1 MKVEHPLKVA
11 HVLPSLGIGGAERNL
26 LYRIRFGNRDRLR
39 HTVVSLLCDMPLRA
53 EFTRAGA
60 TVESLEAS
68 SPRDI
73 VRRVPALVALLRS
86 LRPDVI
92 HTQLP
97 IADVVG
103 RLGALLAGRV
113 PVVSS
118 LQNLSYDAR
127 ATAYEMPHTGLRFVL
142 RSVDRL
148 LASLTRCHFIAV
160 SEAVKRSYIQ
170 NLAVASSRVVVI
182 HNAIDFEPLRR
193 IRERSEELSRFREHL
208 GLREPVSLLLHVG
221 RHVAQKGLEYLVDAM
236 RELADTDAHLVL
248 VGSGT
253 ETEALRAR
261 AERSGVA
268 AKVLILGS
276 RNDVP
281 SFLAVADL
289 FVFPSL
295 YEGLPLALAEAMAAG
310 LPIIA
315 SNVPEIRETVG
326 NTAVLVE
333 PGNVTALSGAIRR
346 LLSNR
351 GAQSQLGLAAR
362 RRAEELFDANRSTP
376 RFEAT
381 LLAAAARR
389 SI

>member
-1 MKVEHPLKVA
+1 
-11 HVLPSLGIGGAERNL
+11 
-26 LYRIRFGNRDRLR
+26 
-39 HTVVSLLCDMPLRA
+39 
-53 EFTRAGA
+53 
-60 TVESLEAS
+60 
-68 SPRDI
+68 
-73 VRRVPALVALLRS
+73 
-86 LRPDVI
+86 
-92 HTQLP
+92 
-97 IADVVG
+97 
-103 RLGALLAGRV
+103 
-113 PVVSS
+113 
-118 LQNLSYDAR
+118 
-127 ATAYEMPHTGLRFVL
+127 
-142 RSVDRL
+142 
-148 LASLTRCHFIAV
+148 
-160 SEAVKRSYIQ
+160 
-170 NLAVASSRVVVI
+170 
-182 HNAIDFEPLRR
+182 
-193 IRERSEELSRFREHL
+193 
-208 GLREPVSLLLHVG
+208 
-221 RHVAQKGLEYLVDAM
+221 M